1 MILFTPDNVPKIL
14 SGQKTQTRRCWKR
27 PRAKV
32 GSFHWAQ
39 LNYAPE
45 SRFARL
51 EILDVWEQAPEE
63 ISEANVKAEGFT
75 SKTGFL
81 AAYDA
86 CNPNYEALV
95 ASGERRHFVIDFRV
109 VDICASDEIARAS
122 LFHRVYG
129 GRAPCL

>member
-51 EILDVWEQAPEE
+51 EILDVWEQAPEAIDE
-63 ISEANVKAEGFT
+63 MGDEHVTAEGFT
-75 SKTGFL
+75 SKAAFL
-81 AAYDA
+81 AAYAA
-86 CNPNYEALV
+86 CNPNYEELV

-109 VDICASDEIARAS
+109 SE
-122 LFHRVYG
+122 VYDVN
-129 GRAPCL
+129 ANANA

>member
-1 MILFTPDNVPKIL
+1 MILFTPDNVPKIQ

-32 GSFHWAQ
+32 GSFHYAQ
-39 LNYAPE
+39 LNYAPA

-51 EILDVWEQAPEE
+51 EILDVWEQAPEA

-75 SKTGFL
+75 SKAAVL
-81 AAYDA
+81 AAYKA
-86 CNPNYEALV
+86 CNPNYEEWV

-109 VDICASDEIARAS
+109 VE
-122 LFHRVYG
+122 VYDVN
-129 GRAPCL
+129 AHANA